1 MNKGTSLNN
10 DTSENMKRSDEPIW
24 WGLFSAGGVCFAV
37 FVPAAILFIAL
48 LIPTGII
55 TPEALSFGRAR
66 SMVFSLPGVIFI
78 GVVICLPLFHAAHR
92 IRHGL
97 HDLKLGK
104 EHLNKRVTYG
114 GAALLSALALVGFAI
129 GIL

>member
-1 MNKGTSLNN
+1 
-10 DTSENMKRSDEPIW
+10 MKRSDEPIW

-48 LIPTGII
+48 LIPAGVVA
-55 TPEALSFGRAR
+55 PEALSFARAR
-66 SMVFSLPGVIFI
+66 SLVFGLPGLIFI

-97 HDLKLGK
+97 HDLKLGG
-104 EHLNKRVTYG
+104 ELPNKIATYG
-114 GAALLSALALVGFAI
+114 SAALLSALALVGFII
-129 GIL
+129 GII

>member
-1 MNKGTSLNN
+1 MNKGTSLNH
-10 DTSENMKRSDEPIW
+10 DTSDHIKRSDEPIW

-48 LIPTGII
+48 LIPAGII
-55 TPEALSFGRAR
+55 APEALSFDRAR
-66 SMVFSLPGVIFI
+66 SMLFSLPGLIFI

-104 EHLNKRVTYG
+104 EHLNKRITYG
-114 GAALLSALALVGFAI
+114 AAALLSALALVGFVI

>member
-10 DTSENMKRSDEPIW
+10 DASENMRRSDEPIW

-48 LIPTGII
+48 LIPAGIVG
-55 TPEALSFGRAR
+55 PDALRFERAH
-66 SMVFSLPGVIFI
+66 SMVFSLPGLIFI
-78 GVVICLPLFHAAHR
+78 GMVICLPLFHAAHR

-97 HDLKLGK
+97 HDLKLGT
-104 EHLNKRVTYG
+104 EHLNKVATYG
-114 GAALLSALALVGFAI
+114 GAALLSVLALVGFAI

>member
-1 MNKGTSLNN
+1 MRKSTSDNI
-10 DTSENMKRSDEPIW
+10 KRSDEPIW

-48 LIPTGII
+48 LIPAGIMA
-55 TPEALSFGRAR
+55 PEALSFERAE
-66 SMVFSLPGVIFI
+66 SMIFSLPGLIFI
-78 GVVICLPLFHAAHR
+78 GVVVCLPLFHAAHR

-104 EHLNKRVTYG
+104 EQLNKIVTYG
-114 GAALLSALALVGFAI
+114 SAALLSALALVGFVI
-129 GIL
+129 GIM

>member
-1 MNKGTSLNN
+1 MSNNTS
-10 DTSENMKRSDEPIW
+10 DKMKRSDEPIW

-48 LIPTGII
+48 LIPAGII
-55 TPEALSFGRAR
+55 STGAVSFERAQ
-66 SMVFSLPGVIFI
+66 SMVFSLPGLIFI

-104 EHLNKRVTYG
+104 ERQNKIVTYG
-114 GAALLSALALVGFAI
+114 CAALISALALVGFVI
-129 GIL
+129 GAL

>member
-1 MNKGTSLNN
+1 MNKTTSGSL
-10 DTSENMKRSDEPIW
+10 KRSDEPIW

-48 LIPTGII
+48 LIPAGIMA
-55 TPEALSFGRAR
+55 PESLSFERAR
-66 SMVFSLPGVIFI
+66 SMVFGLPGLIFI

-104 EHLNKRVTYG
+104 EHLNKLATYG
-114 GAALLSALALVGFAI
+114 SAALLSVMALLGFVI

>member
-1 MNKGTSLNN
+1 MNKTTSGSL
-10 DTSENMKRSDEPIW
+10 KRSDEPIW

-48 LIPTGII
+48 LIPAGIVA
-55 TPEALSFGRAR
+55 PEGLSFARAR
-66 SMVFSLPGVIFI
+66 SMVFGLPGLIFI

-97 HDLKLGK
+97 HDLKLGR
-104 EHLNKRVTYG
+104 ERPNKIATYG
-114 GAALLSALALVGFAI
+114 SAALLSALALAGFVI
-129 GIL
+129 GII

>member
-1 MNKGTSLNN
+1 MSKRTSNHI
-10 DTSENMKRSDEPIW
+10 KRSDEPIW

-48 LIPTGII
+48 LIPSGII
-55 TPEALSFGRAR
+55 APEALSFERAR
-66 SMVFSLPGVIFI
+66 SMAFSLPGLIFI

-104 EHLNKRVTYG
+104 QYLNKIATYG
-114 GAALLSALALVGFAI
+114 SAALLSALALVGFVI
-129 GIL
+129 GVL